1 MIKLLLLAIFED
13 VTKCFSNPRPRR
25 VKKIFWERL
34 FLNNNLLKN
43 NWIRL
48 QYWQKIWTC
57 CIKKHSS
64 VFFREWLSGLLNS
77 IKVLCSPTRLFLCRN
92 HASAYELNTTC
103 WKEIYCC
110 QWPWMCSW
118 TPTKNFGT
126 FWKRLSIFG
135 TFWNQHLTINF
146 QSFRI
151 FLTSI
156 LAIFTKLEPLWN
168 VLFLTIEVRFCDF
181 VNLLP

>member
-110 QWPWMCSW
+110 QWPWMCS
-118 TPTKNFGT
+118 FGHQQR
-126 FWKRLSIFG
+126 FLALFEKSYQV
-135 TFWNQHLTINF
+135 FWNQHLT
-146 QSFRI
+146 RI
-151 FLTSI
+151 FQHFGICLKSILAKLEIWKMLFWQFEKFWFVI
-156 LAIFTKLEPLWN
+156 LAIF
-168 VLFLTIEVRFCDF
+168 
-181 VNLLP
+181 LPY